1 MSLIW
6 LPKRVNWLPFRK
18 KIVNLHHKQI
28 ILIMVVVSTRD
39 FRTNQTKYLNLAKA
53 GEHVVLKSR
62 AGSFRIFPDDGSD
75 AIDAPRDLMKE
86 LKNAL
91 TEVKEA
97 IAGKRV
103 LQSADSLLD
112 EL

>member
-1 MSLIW
+1 
-6 LPKRVNWLPFRK
+6 
-18 KIVNLHHKQI
+18 
-28 ILIMVVVSTRD
+28 MVVVGTRD

-62 AGSFRIFPDDGSD
+62 AGSFCIYPIIESNVVDT
-75 AIDAPRDLMKE
+75 PRDLMRE
-86 LKNAL
+86 LNNAL
-91 TEVKEA
+91 TDVKEA

-103 LQSADSLLD
+103 LQSAESLLD

>member
-1 MSLIW
+1 
-6 LPKRVNWLPFRK
+6 
-18 KIVNLHHKQI
+18 
-28 ILIMVVVSTRD
+28 MVVVSTRD
-39 FRTNQTKYLNLAKA
+39 FRVNQTKYLNLAKS

-62 AGSFRIFPDDGSD
+62 AGSFRIFPEDGSTVQE
-75 AIDAPRDLMKE
+75 APRDLIIQ

-97 IAGKRV
+97 IDGKRI
-103 LQSADSLLD
+103 LLSAETLAD

>member
-1 MSLIW
+1 MY
-6 LPKRVNWLPFRK
+6 R
-18 KIVNLHHKQI
+18 KQI
-28 ILIMVVVSTRD
+28 VLIMVVVSTRD

-62 AGSFRIFPDDGSD
+62 AGNFRIFPDDGGD
-75 AIDAPRDLMKE
+75 TINAPRNLMKE

>member
-1 MSLIW
+1 
-6 LPKRVNWLPFRK
+6 
-18 KIVNLHHKQI
+18 
-28 ILIMVVVSTRD
+28 MVVVSTRD
-39 FRTNQTKYLNLAKA
+39 FRTNQTKYLNLAKS
-53 GEHVVLKSR
+53 GEHVVLRSR
-62 AGSFRIFPDDGSD
+62 AGSFRIFPDDSKED
-75 AIDAPRDLMKE
+75 IDAPRDLMKE

-103 LQSADSLLD
+103 LQSADSLFN

>member
-1 MSLIW
+1 
-6 LPKRVNWLPFRK
+6 
-18 KIVNLHHKQI
+18 
-28 ILIMVVVSTRD
+28 MVIVSTRD

-62 AGSFRIFPDDGSD
+62 AGNFRIYPENSD
-75 AIDAPRDLMKE
+75 EGAIQVPRDLMVE

-91 TEVKEA
+91 SEVKEA

-103 LQSADSLLD
+103 LQSAESLLD

>member
-1 MSLIW
+1 
-6 LPKRVNWLPFRK
+6 
-18 KIVNLHHKQI
+18 
-28 ILIMVVVSTRD
+28 MVVVSTRD

-62 AGSFRIFPDDGSD
+62 VGSFRIFPEDEDGD
-75 AIDAPRDLMKE
+75 TIKTPRDLMVE

-91 TEVKEA
+91 SEVKEA

-103 LQSADSLLD
+103 LQSAESLLD

>member
-1 MSLIW
+1 M
-6 LPKRVNWLPFRK
+6 
-18 KIVNLHHKQI
+18 HHNQLNSI
-28 ILIMVVVSTRD
+28 IMVVVSTRD
-39 FRTNQTKYLNLAKA
+39 FRTNQTKYLNLAKS
-53 GEHVVLKSR
+53 GEHVVLRSR
-62 AGSFRIFPDDGSD
+62 AGSFRIFPEDSKDT
-75 AIDAPRDLMKE
+75 IDAPRDLMKE

-97 IAGKRV
+97 ITGKRV

>member
-1 MSLIW
+1 M
-6 LPKRVNWLPFRK
+6 
-18 KIVNLHHKQI
+18 
-28 ILIMVVVSTRD
+28 MVVVSTRD

-62 AGSFRIFPDDGSD
+62 AGNFRIFPDDGSNS
-75 AIDAPRDLMKE
+75 IDASRDLMKE
-86 LKNAL
+86 LKKAL

-97 IAGKRV
+97 IAGKRK